1 MHDAKH
7 YLKNEIKNII
17 RDVKIKNS
25 RKIFDEIKRI
35 DEGIQLLLIDL
46 NTLQFKITFKM
57 EEISNELL
65 VFDERTSEENELILL
80 AFQQISNSKSDTT
93 NVADL
98 GESN

>member
-65 VFDERTSEENELILL
+65 VFDERTPEENELILS
-80 AFQQISNSKSDTT
+80 AFQQISNSKSDAT
-93 NVADL
+93 NVAD
-98 GESN
+98 